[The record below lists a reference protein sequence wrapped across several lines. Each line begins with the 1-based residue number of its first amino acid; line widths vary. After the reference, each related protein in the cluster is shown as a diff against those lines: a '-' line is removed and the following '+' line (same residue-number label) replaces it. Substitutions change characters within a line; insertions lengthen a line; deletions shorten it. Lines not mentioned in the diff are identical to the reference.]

1 VALLSTIGMCRI
13 DSTMATMFV
22 GMVVMAGAVAMA
34 EAWVSPA
41 LDFDSLLVVEEY
53 DVCKVIPIGEC

>member
-1 VALLSTIGMCRI
+1 
-13 DSTMATMFV
+13 MATMFV